1 MDDDRSSSSVIGG
14 APRLLPKRSRA
25 ALACN
30 ACRKVKSK
38 CDGARPSCTR
48 CSRQNTECVYTLNVN
63 DRRMDRQEERRA
75 HLALKH
81 KVSELEARLAA
92 KGSPNERGMVMMGG
106 DESEDDSPAQAPS
119 NAGLSDAGSR
129 GTNAGSA
136 VDALAT
142 GAFDHRPAAEI
153 GYFGPTSNHAMFRS
167 VTTAM
172 VNSGYRL
179 TVLRQQEEEDH
190 QGGGG
195 HNAVAARHSRGSV
208 PIMPSVA
215 ANSHQTRPIPFTDA
229 AAISG
234 GGGSASMAASGA
246 GGRRGDDINSTTTAT
261 NNSNNYHYPS
271 PTVARQW
278 VTLFFDTVGA
288 MLPYV
293 SETSLLKEIEAA
305 AGDRSALRS
314 RSTEGLLSI
323 VFAHAL
329 VAAGKEDVAEPFYHR
344 AVALQLLEEQA
355 VATPTMYTVQALLLL
370 GSFQQNSQRAMASLA
385 THALAVKASYQL
397 GLHSPS
403 TYEGLST
410 PDKELRAKLW
420 FAVVN
425 QDMILGTGLGRPCLI
440 PPAYVQY
447 QMLDSVAPS
456 LLDATP
462 GGGGGLG
469 AVGGGSLSLSTESE
483 SMYYYRHLSALHEIM
498 GVAVETV
505 YGANIGVAP
514 LLSADATTAPR
525 ELVAK
530 TMDLLFRLQTWQA
543 GLRPFGIVTGLQAQQ
558 LFGVWPAAKFQAER
572 YSIALSVY
580 YYKTVMLV
588 CAPLLMRVLELVTDR
603 DSASKAAAAAA
614 GVATTTPVP
623 PVASTG
629 SAGTAA
635 STTRAAAGVA
645 GAASAA
651 GSVDTASSF
660 NSMLM
665 EMAAPVLRK
674 ELHAIGEYQWIA
686 NGLLRHQPS
695 FFKANAIWWVCN
707 FNSLTM
713 SLHLFGLWLVCILS
727 DTMAAA
733 MNSSM
738 AAVEAVLLEAIEI
751 LRGVGGTSMMSVKAY
766 HSLKRYM
773 RLARAIVPSNQAMAA
788 GSAPPLNFDELLQ
801 GHQQQVQQHQEQPN
815 PFGLPSSHHTPHQ
828 QHQVTHHHHHHQQ
841 QQQQPHQPSGHLG
854 PEQHDPGSLFSSGAF
869 LWDGFPDAGMNY
881 VGDMFYQ
888 QLEGDFLGNSS
899 IGGLGGD
906 FDMQLDRV
914 P

>member
-1 MDDDRSSSSVIGG
+1 MDDDRSTSSVIGG
-14 APRLLPKRSRA
+14 AGGGPPSTAGGTAPRILPKRSRA

-48 CSRQNTECVYTLNVN
+48 CSRQNTECVYTLNVH

-81 KVSELEARLAA
+81 KVNELEAKLAA
-92 KGSPNERGMVMMGG
+92 KSGG
-106 DESEDDSPAQAPS
+106 GGVGGGGAGATPDDDTDDASPAQAS
-119 NAGLSDAGSR
+119 NTGLSDAGSR

-153 GYFGPTSNHAMFRS
+153 GYFGPTSNHAIFRA

-179 TVLRQQEEEDH
+179 TVLRQQEEED
-190 QGGGG
+190 
-195 HNAVAARHSRGSV
+195 S
-208 PIMPSVA
+208 I
-215 ANSHQTRPIPFTDA
+215 
-229 AAISG
+229 
-234 GGGSASMAASGA
+234 GGSGSSTNLGVNAN
-246 GGRRGDDINSTTTAT
+246 RRDDH
-261 NNSNNYHYPS
+261 HYPS
-271 PTVARQW
+271 PTMARQW

-293 SETSLLKEIEAA
+293 SETSLLKEIDAA
-305 AGDRSALRS
+305 ASAGSLDRLAPRS
-314 RSTEGLLSI
+314 RSTEGLLNV

-344 AVALQLLEEQA
+344 AVALLLLEEQA
-355 VATPTMYTVQALLLL
+355 VSTPTMHTVQSLLLL

-385 THALAVKASYQL
+385 THSLAVKASYQL

-410 PDKELRAKLW
+410 TDKELRAKLW

-447 QMLDSVAPS
+447 RMLDSVAPPPT
-456 LLDATP
+456 AMTT
-462 GGGGGLG
+462 
-469 AVGGGSLSLSTESE
+469 VLSTESE
-483 SMYYYRHLSALHEIM
+483 SLFYYRHLSALHAIM

-505 YGANIGVAP
+505 YGANIGTT
-514 LLSADATTAPR
+514 SAFFGDSTEDNDSVDGTPR
-525 ELVAK
+525 ALVAK
-530 TMDLLFRLQTWQA
+530 TMDLLFRLQKWQTEI
-543 GLRPFGIVTGLQAQQ
+543 RPFGILTSVQAER
-558 LFGVWPAAKFQAER
+558 FSVWTAATFQAER

-588 CAPLLMRVLELVTDR
+588 CAPLLMRVLELVTDAGTT
-603 DSASKAAAAAA
+603 ASGGAAPATAAA
-614 GVATTTPVP
+614 
-623 PVASTG
+623 
-629 SAGTAA
+629 
-635 STTRAAAGVA
+635 TRGGA
-645 GAASAA
+645 AASAGVGTA
-651 GSVDTASSF
+651 GDTPASF
-660 NSMLM
+660 NSMLL
-665 EMAAPVLRK
+665 EMAAPVLKK
-674 ELHAIGEYQWIA
+674 ELHAIGEYQKIA
-686 NGLLRHQPS
+686 HGLLRHQPS
-695 FFKANAIWWVCN
+695 FFKSNAIWWVCN

-713 SLHLFGLWLVCILS
+713 SLHLFALWLVCILS
-727 DTMAAA
+727 ESMSTALG
-733 MNSSM
+733 SSM
-738 AAVEAVLLEAIEI
+738 AGVEAHLLEAIEI
-751 LRGVGGTSMMSVKAY
+751 LRGVGGTSMMSVKAF

-773 RLARAIVPSNQAMAA
+773 RLARAIAPSGHAAAA
-788 GSAPPLNFDELLQ
+788 GSAPPINFDELLGQ
-801 GHQQQVQQHQEQPN
+801 HHTSVPHPQQQTHQQTQSHAPQQQHQPHPQHN
-815 PFGLPSSHHTPHQ
+815 AFDPS
-828 QHQVTHHHHHHQQ
+828 
-841 QQQQPHQPSGHLG
+841 QPHSTT
-854 PEQHDPGSLFSSGAF
+854 DPGSLFSSGAF

-881 VGDMFYQ
+881 VGDLFYQ
-888 QLEGDFLGNSS
+888 QLEGDFLGDSS
-899 IGGLGGD
+899 IGGLPGG

>member
-48 CSRQNTECVYTLNVN
+48 CSRQNTECVYTLNVH

-92 KGSPNERGMVMMGG
+92 KASPG
-106 DESEDDSPAQAPS
+106 DESEDGSPAQAPS

-136 VDALAT
+136 VDTLAT

-153 GYFGPTSNHAMFRS
+153 GYFGPTSNHAMFRA

-179 TVLRQQEEEDH
+179 TVLRQQEEDDPSQRNRSNVMH
-190 QGGGG
+190 
-195 HNAVAARHSRGSV
+195 A
-208 PIMPSVA
+208 PSVVA
-215 ANSHQTRPIPFTDA
+215 PNSHQTRPIPFTDTA
-229 AAISG
+229 AVG
-234 GGGSASMAASGA
+234 GGGPSMAGQFAAGGGA
-246 GGRRGDDINSTTTAT
+246 GRRDES
-261 NNSNNYHYPS
+261 YHYPS
-271 PTVARQW
+271 QAIARQW

-293 SETSLLKEIEAA
+293 SETSLLKEIDAA

-314 RSTEGLLSI
+314 RSTEGLLNI

-355 VATPTMYTVQALLLL
+355 VSTPTMHTVQALLLL

-385 THALAVKASYQL
+385 THSLAVKASYQL

-403 TYEGLST
+403 TYDGLGT
-410 PDKELRAKLW
+410 ADKELRAKLW

-447 QMLDSVAPS
+447 RMLDSVAPPPDLATS
-456 LLDATP
+456 LT
-462 GGGGGLG
+462 
-469 AVGGGSLSLSTESE
+469 SMSSTESE

-498 GVAVETV
+498 GVAVETI

-514 LLSADATTAPR
+514 LLSSDATTQPR

-530 TMDLLFRLQTWQA
+530 TMELLFRLQTWQA
-543 GLRPFGIVTGLQAQQ
+543 QIRPFGILTGHQAERF
-558 LFGVWPAAKFQAER
+558 FGVWSAAKFQAER

-603 DSASKAAAAAA
+603 DSASKAAAAASAAAAVA
-614 GVATTTPVP
+614 GPATTVATSGTP
-623 PVASTG
+623 T
-629 SAGTAA
+629 AGGADSSTAA
-635 STTRAAAGVA
+635 
-645 GAASAA
+645 
-651 GSVDTASSF
+651 SF

-665 EMAAPVLRK
+665 EMAAPVLKK
-674 ELHAIGEYQWIA
+674 ELLAITEYQWIA
-686 NGLLRHQPS
+686 NGLLRHQPT

-713 SLHLFGLWLVCILS
+713 SLHLFAMWLVCILS

-733 MNSSM
+733 MGSNM

-788 GSAPPLNFDELLQ
+788 GAAPPLNFDELLQ
-801 GHQQQVQQHQEQPN
+801 GHQQQQQPHP
-815 PFGLPSSHHTPHQ
+815 LHASHHIAHPQQPPQAHQ
-828 QHQVTHHHHHHQQ
+828 PPGHLAPDNQHQQ
-841 QQQQPHQPSGHLG
+841 Q
-854 PEQHDPGSLFSSGAF
+854 DPGNPFSSGAF

-881 VGDMFYQ
+881 VGDLFYQ
-888 QLEGDFLGNSS
+888 QLEGDFLGDSS
-899 IGGLGGD
+899 IVGLGGGG

>member
-1 MDDDRSSSSVIGG
+1 MDDDRSSSSVIGS

-30 ACRKVKSK
+30 SCRKVKSK
-38 CDGARPSCTR
+38 CDGGRPSCTR
-48 CSRQNTECVYTLNVN
+48 CSRQNTECVYTLNVH

-81 KVSELEARLAA
+81 KVSELEAKLAA
-92 KGSPNERGMVMMGG
+92 KGSPGDRTDRMDRN

-179 TVLRQQEEEDH
+179 TVLRQQEEDE
-190 QGGGG
+190 QGG
-195 HNAVAARHSRGSV
+195 NNNTAAATRSSRGSA
-208 PIMPSVA
+208 PLMPSVA
-215 ANSHQTRPIPFTDA
+215 PNSHQTRPIPFTDT
-229 AAISG
+229 AAIGGAGPGSMASSG
-234 GGGSASMAASGA
+234 GA
-246 GGRRGDDINSTTTAT
+246 GNRRGGPDD
-261 NNSNNYHYPS
+261 NYHYPS

-293 SETSLLKEIEAA
+293 SETSLLKEIDAA

-329 VAAGKEDVAEPFYHR
+329 VATGKEDVAEPFYHR

-410 PDKELRAKLW
+410 TDKELRAKLW

-447 QMLDSVAPS
+447 RMLDSVAPP
-456 LLDATP
+456 LDATP
-462 GGGGGLG
+462 GLGSGGL
-469 AVGGGSLSLSTESE
+469 SSTESE

-514 LLSADATTAPR
+514 LLSSDATTAPR

-530 TMDLLFRLQTWQA
+530 TMDLLFRLQKWQA
-543 GLRPFGIVTGLQAQQ
+543 GLRPFGILTGHQAQQ
-558 LFGVWPAAKFQAER
+558 FFSVWPAAKFQAER

-580 YYKTVMLV
+580 YYKTMMLV

-603 DSASKAAAAAA
+603 DSAAKAAASATATGVPTSAAGPS
-614 GVATTTPVP
+614 GVAT
-623 PVASTG
+623 A
-629 SAGTAA
+629 
-635 STTRAAAGVA
+635 A
-645 GAASAA
+645 GAASTAGGPGAA
-651 GSVDTASSF
+651 DATASF

-665 EMAAPVLRK
+665 EMAAPILRK
-674 ELHAIGEYQWIA
+674 ELHAMTEYQYIA

-727 DTMAAA
+727 DTMASA

-738 AAVEAVLLEAIEI
+738 AAVEGVLLEAIEI

-773 RLARAIVPSNQAMAA
+773 RLARAIVPSNQVLAA
-788 GSAPPLNFDELLQ
+788 GSAPPLNFDELFQ
-801 GHQQQVQQHQEQPN
+801 GGHQQQQQQQQP
-815 PFGLPSSHHTPHQ
+815 PQQPHVFGHPPQHTTPHQ
-828 QHQVTHHHHHHQQ
+828 QHQVPHQQ
-841 QQQQPHQPSGHLG
+841 QPPQPSGHLG
-854 PEQHDPGSLFSSGAF
+854 PEQHDPSSLFSSGAF

-881 VGDMFYQ
+881 VGDLFYQ
-888 QLEGDFLGNSS
+888 QLEGDFLGDSS
-899 IGGLGGD
+899 IGGLGGG